1 MNGAREVRVAVDIGG
16 TFTDVA
22 IEVDGR
28 YVTAK
33 RSTTPE
39 HPMNGVLDAVT
50 LGLGRA
56 DLTPADVNVVLQH
69 GTTLATNA
77 IIERRGAVVGLVTT
91 EGFRDVLEIA
101 YERRYDQYDLGS
113 HRPDPLVPRRRC
125 YTVSE
130 RVGSD
135 GSVLRP
141 LDEDSVMGV
150 LESMERD
157 GVESVAVG
165 LINSFA
171 NPTHEQQIAALI
183 ERFQPQMAVSQSS
196 ELSPE
201 LREYD
206 RLCTAVANA
215 YIKPLMTGVM
225 LEFAEALKGQGFN
238 CPVLMMTSA
247 GGMTSV
253 EAALRFPIRL
263 LESGPSGGA
272 VLAARVATQR
282 ANRRRCHSI
291 WAERPRK
298 CASFSR
304 DSLIALASSRW
315 RTSPRLTKGSGFPI
329 RIPAIDII
337 ETGAGGG
344 SIARV
349 EQFRGLV
356 VGPESAGAEPG
367 PASYGRGGTRPT
379 VTDADCV
386 LGYLDP
392 DQFGDGDIKLSRDN
406 AAAALLSEVANPLGL
421 PVEESAR
428 AVCDVVEESMAN
440 AARVHA
446 AERGFELS
454 ESVLIAFGGNGP
466 VHAAQVARKV
476 GIGTVI
482 VPPSP
487 GVGSAIGF
495 LCAPVSHE
503 IVRSNYCLMEQMDVK
518 EIDQMLHE
526 METEARK
533 IVEVAVPGLPIT
545 IKRSSF
551 MRYRG
556 QGHEIEVVLPDG
568 ALTEASKDKLRL
580 AYETQYAGL
589 FGRIPPRMSIE
600 ITNWAVSTASPD
612 RELAVGKDAEPSARR
627 SRSSPEAVAKREV
640 FIGSDQGSLEV
651 PVFERRDLVV
661 GDKIIG
667 PALIAEPQTTTYVPG
682 LAEAVVDEMS
692 NLVIALE
699 GGLQ

>member
-1 MNGAREVRVAVDIGG
+1 
-16 TFTDVA
+16 
-22 IEVDGR
+22 
-28 YVTAK
+28 
-33 RSTTPE
+33 
-39 HPMNGVLDAVT
+39 MNGVLDAVA
-50 LGLGRA
+50 LALGRA

-77 IIERRGAVVGLVTT
+77 IIERRGAVVGLVAT
-91 EGFRDVLEIA
+91 EGFRDVLQIA

-125 YTVSE
+125 YTVRE

-135 GSVLRP
+135 GSVLTP
-141 LDEDSVMGV
+141 LDERSVLDA
-150 LESMERD
+150 LECMERD
-157 GVESVAVG
+157 GVESVAIG

-171 NPTHEQQIAALI
+171 NASHEQQVAALI
-183 ERFQPQMAVSQSS
+183 ERHQPRMAVSQSS
-196 ELSPE
+196 EISPE

-206 RLCTAVANA
+206 RLCTTVANA
-215 YIKPLMTGVM
+215 YIKPLMTRVM
-225 LEFAEALKGQGFN
+225 LEFAEALRGQGFN

-272 VLAARVATQR
+272 VLAARIATQAGQPKALSFDMGGTTAKVCIIQSGQPYR
-282 ANRRRCHSI
+282 ARELEVARV
-291 WAERPRK
+291 A
-298 CASFSR
+298 
-304 DSLIALASSRW
+304 
-315 RTSPRLTKGSGFPI
+315 RLTKGSGFPI

-349 EQFRGLV
+349 EHFTGLV

-367 PASYGRGGTRPT
+367 PASYGRGGLRPT

-392 DQFGDGDIKLSRDN
+392 DQFGDGDIQLSRHR
-406 AAAALLSEVANPLGL
+406 AAAALSSDVAAPLGQ

-446 AERGFELS
+446 AERGFDLR

-466 VHAAQVARKV
+466 LHAAQVARKV

-503 IVRSNYCLMEQMDVK
+503 IVRSHYCLMDRMDGA
-518 EIDQMLHE
+518 EIDQMLAE
-526 METEARK
+526 MEVEARR
-533 IVEVAVPGLPIT
+533 IVEVAVPALPLAV
-545 IKRSSF
+545 KRSAF

-556 QGHEIEVVLPDG
+556 QGHELEVLLPEG
-568 ALTEASKDKLRL
+568 SLTEEGKGELRL
-580 AYETQYAGL
+580 AYEAEYARL
-589 FGRIPPRMSIE
+589 FGRIPPQMSIE
-600 ITNWAVSTASPD
+600 ITNWAVSIATPD
-612 RELAVGKDAEPSARR
+612 RELAFGADAELPA
-627 SRSSPEAVAKREV
+627 SRGTSLPEALAKREV
-640 FIGSDQGSLEV
+640 FMGSEHGTAEV
-651 PVFERRDLVV
+651 PVFERRDLVM
-661 GDKIIG
+661 GDRLEG
-667 PALIAEPQTTTYVPG
+667 PALIAEPQTTTYVPEG
-682 LAEAVVDEMS
+682 AELVVREMG
-692 NLVIALE
+692 NLVIELQA
-699 GGLQ
+699 GLR

>member
-272 VLAARVATQR
+272 VLAARVATR
-282 ANRRRCHSI
+282 ASQPK
-291 WAERPRK
+291 AL
-298 CASFSR
+298 SFDMGGTTAKVCIIQSGQPYR
-304 DSLIALASSRW
+304 ARELEVARVA
-315 RTSPRLTKGSGFPI
+315 RLTKGSGFPI